1 MSQHKNIA
9 PSFQVLA
16 DMGSFASQQK
26 VAQQSQS
33 LYNFYKSQS
42 YTCNIESMGNAMI
55 QPTMYFNLRHVPMFT
70 GPYLIINVSHNITS
84 KDFTTQ
90 FEGIRIPKHALDVP
104 DKLVMSI
111 NRELLTSIQ
120 ERLERERVNTS
131 SGGDVTDEVANGKEK
146 KVSESQCEE
155 SNQYPDKEFIEPFT
169 YNVTKKQVFDYLS
182 LQGISTNLEMYLF
195 VLANLNM
202 EDGVAKTFEKNLYK
216 IRTDNNQYITQNNV
230 SLINKQYCVNYE
242 NVGNVPMASF
252 KEYEDA
258 IEFMIRKYQGPL
270 SVILD
275 ELVEAEYANGEQTV
289 SKWANALTK
298 FWCNVTGKVEGSN
311 QIDINYNV
319 STKLVSDSGFKNE
332 YDKVK
337 VSFENGI
344 NSSLF

>member
-1 MSQHKNIA
+1 
-9 PSFQVLA
+9 
-16 DMGSFASQQK
+16 
-26 VAQQSQS
+26 
-33 LYNFYKSQS
+33 
-42 YTCNIESMGNAMI
+42 
-55 QPTMYFNLRHVPMFT
+55 
-70 GPYLIINVSHNITS
+70 
-84 KDFTTQ
+84 
-90 FEGIRIPKHALDVP
+90 
-104 DKLVMSI
+104 
-111 NRELLTSIQ
+111 
-120 ERLERERVNTS
+120 
-131 SGGDVTDEVANGKEK
+131 
-146 KVSESQCEE
+146 
-155 SNQYPDKEFIEPFT
+155 
-169 YNVTKKQVFDYLS
+169 
-182 LQGISTNLEMYLF
+182 
-195 VLANLNM
+195 
-202 EDGVAKTFEKNLYK
+202 
-216 IRTDNNQYITQNNV
+216 
-230 SLINKQYCVNYE
+230 
-242 NVGNVPMASF
+242 MASF